1 MSQDPQLS
9 VISRNTL
16 LQHLQTYCAI
26 AARVENI
33 DELVDELF
41 PNGENNPSI
50 VGQLTVD
57 QAIPMLWDFAYAVCP
72 QDVQRVADAPTPEPT
87 TPTIEDDVKV
97 AIQYNPEL
105 ASLSESTILEHAYG
119 ICSIAASQPGTDY
132 WGQRA
137 DFYSA
142 SGLTLEQGASIGVWV
157 SQFLCP
163 EDYQRALA
171 EAGVTADT
179 GFNDGNATSGDHLR
193 RVVAA
198 IEVPSGPR
206 VRRARRRCRRSPCDS
221 GHVRLLAPAKAEP
234 GQFGNC
240 RLEHTVR

>member
-97 AIQYNPEL
+97 AI
-105 ASLSESTILEHAYG
+105 
-119 ICSIAASQPGTDY
+119 
-132 WGQRA
+132 
-137 DFYSA
+137 
-142 SGLTLEQGASIGVWV
+142 
-157 SQFLCP
+157 
-163 EDYQRALA
+163 
-171 EAGVTADT
+171 
-179 GFNDGNATSGDHLR
+179 
-193 RVVAA
+193 
-198 IEVPSGPR
+198 
-206 VRRARRRCRRSPCDS
+206 
-221 GHVRLLAPAKAEP
+221 
-234 GQFGNC
+234 
-240 RLEHTVR
+240 